1 MIKSIL
7 YVEDGS
13 VDIDTLQEELGNE
26 ILIIPYRQ
34 GATPPVL
41 IEPEKPILTAKEDS
55 YNKQCKLI
63 EDTRN
68 CLYEAMSMKMSKKLR
83 RTIDD
88 ILTELRVEDNDVRP

>member
-26 ILIIPYRQ
+26 ILIISYRQ
-34 GATPPVL
+34 GSAPPILV
-41 IEPEKPILTAKEDS
+41 EPEKPILTAQEDF

-68 CLYEAMSMKMSKKLR
+68 CLYKAMDMKMSKKLR
-83 RTIDD
+83 KTLED
-88 ILTELRVEDNDVRP
+88 ILTELC

>member
-13 VDIDTLQEELGNE
+13 LDINLLAEKLGNE

-34 GATPPVL
+34 GATPPIL
-41 IEPEKPILTAKEDS
+41 IKPEEPILTAKEDS

-83 RTIDD
+83 KTLDD
-88 ILTELRVEDNDVRP
+88 ILTELC